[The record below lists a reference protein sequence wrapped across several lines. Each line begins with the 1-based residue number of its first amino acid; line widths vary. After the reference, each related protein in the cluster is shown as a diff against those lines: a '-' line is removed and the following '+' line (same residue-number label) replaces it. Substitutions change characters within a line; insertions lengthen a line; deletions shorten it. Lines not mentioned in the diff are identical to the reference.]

1 MFFRKI
7 FLSIHLGFLSVY
19 FSVISFAAS
28 ITKNKGSLQR
38 TKILIGIA
46 IISISSTLSS
56 CFVKPRHTCYSPV
69 PADTTRNVRCYDRA
83 ATVDTSKNKSENPQ
97 PKDAKK
103 NQKQDK
109 NPPPTCYM
117 KSW

>member
-1 MFFRKI
+1 MFFKKI
-7 FLSIHLGFLSVY
+7 ILSVHLGFLSVY

-38 TKILIGIA
+38 AKILIGIA
-46 IISISSTLSS
+46 IISISSTLSG

-69 PADTTRNVRCYDRA
+69 PADTTRYMKCYERTS
-83 ATVDTSKNKSENPQ
+83 TVDTTKNQEQ

-109 NPPPTCYM
+109 NQPPMCYM
-117 KSW
+117 KSK

>member
-19 FSVISFAAS
+19 FSVISIAAS

-38 TKILIGIA
+38 AKILIGIA
-46 IISISSTLSS
+46 IIAVSSTLSG
-56 CFVKPRHTCYSPV
+56 CFVKPKHTCYSPV

-83 ATVDTSKNKSENPQ
+83 AAVDTTKNQDQ

-103 NQKQDK
+103 NQKNDK
-109 NPPPTCYM
+109 DKPPMCYM
-117 KSW
+117 KSK